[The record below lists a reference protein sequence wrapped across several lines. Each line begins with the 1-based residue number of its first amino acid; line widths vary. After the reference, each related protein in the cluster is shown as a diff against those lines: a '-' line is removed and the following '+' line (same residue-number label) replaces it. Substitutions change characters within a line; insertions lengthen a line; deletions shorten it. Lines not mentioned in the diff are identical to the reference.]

1 VTCVRVTV
9 RLKGQLCW
17 YDKERRR
24 EVTLEAT
31 SLTVRA
37 ILQELGIPESEL
49 YMATVDGAK
58 TSLDQPL
65 KDGATVELLPAIGG
79 G

>member
-1 VTCVRVTV
+1 MRVTV

-17 YDKERRR
+17 YDKERRK
-24 EVTLEAT
+24 EVTLEAPF
-31 SLTVRA
+31 LTVRT

-49 YMATVDGAK
+49 YMATVDGIK
-58 TSLDQPL
+58 VSLDQPL
-65 KDGATVELLPAIGG
+65 KDEATVELLPAIGG

>member
-1 VTCVRVTV
+1 MCVRATV

-17 YDKERRR
+17 YDKERRK
-24 EVTLEAT
+24 EVTLEAP
-31 SLTVRA
+31 SLTVRT

-49 YMATVDGAK
+49 FMATVDGIK
-58 TSLDQPL
+58 VSLDQPL
-65 KDGATVELLPAIGG
+65 KDEATVELLPAIGG

>member
-1 VTCVRVTV
+1 MHVRVTV

-17 YDKERRR
+17 YYKERRK
-24 EVTLEAT
+24 EAALEAP
-31 SLTVRA
+31 SLTVRT

-49 YMATVDGAK
+49 YMATVDGTK
-58 TSLDQPL
+58 VSLDQPL
-65 KDGATVELLPAIGG
+65 KDGAMVELLPAIGG